1 MLVYLLVNFGFWHA
15 LPESLLAR
23 SPLVAT
29 TVATRIPMF
38 RGAGATVVATVVLL
52 STLSALHATLMTG
65 SRVLFALGDR
75 GLLFRTM
82 ATISP
87 RFRSPS
93 VAIWITTGLG
103 VTYVLQ
109 SDFAQLADRV
119 ILGLWPFY
127 MLTVAGVYVLRRT
140 RPDLPR
146 PYRTWGYPVVPA
158 LFVTISLG
166 MLYSSLYEDPHDTVI
181 SLLVIAAGMPIYY
194 IRRALIARAAT

>member
-1 MLVYLLVNFGFWHA
+1 
-15 LPESLLAR
+15 
-23 SPLVAT
+23 
-29 TVATRIPMF
+29 MF
-38 RGAGATVVATVVLL
+38 RDAGATVVAIVVLL

-82 ATISP
+82 AIISP

-158 LFVTISLG
+158 LFIAISLG
-166 MLYSSLYEDPHDTVI
+166 VLYSSLYEDPHNTVI
-181 SLLVIAAGMPIYY
+181 SLLVIAAGVPIYY
-194 IRRALIARAAT
+194 LRRSLIARAAT